1 MSPATEN
8 ASGSL
13 ETFYVGKATEY
24 GLALEDDDLA
34 ILQQITDTADLISEL
49 QRDIDANGAVQ
60 QTQAGTTKV
69 NPACAE
75 LRQQRLALTRL
86 QATLDH
92 RIDKAAGQL
101 RAGGSS
107 GLRPVRGTYGSNAP
121 GETSENKTAKERA
134 ARQRG
139 QGKIQ
144 GRRHG

>member
-1 MSPATEN
+1 MSVSDT
-8 ASGSL
+8 SGTLKS
-13 ETFYVGKATEY
+13 FYVGKATEL

-34 ILQQITDTADLISEL
+34 ILEQITGTADVIAEL
-49 QRDIDANGAVQ
+49 QLDIDTNGAVQ
-60 QTQAGTTKV
+60 QTQAGSTKV

-101 RAGGSS
+101 RAGGSG
-107 GLRPVRGTYGSNAP
+107 GLRPVRGTYGTNAP
-121 GETSENKTAKERA
+121 GETSENKTRNE

-139 QGKIQ
+139 SR